1 MKKRFFTIVIFMF
14 ALLFVTGCEEKKEE
28 VDFAK
33 LEEFGKSDYN
43 YIKSVSDMNY
53 NIIINNDGKVVV
65 NFDKTIDNVT
75 KVTDIKLFSNDGKD
89 NLYILDENGDIYKYD
104 MSDLDKD
111 KVAAKKMS
119 KYENISELIVY
130 RTRKKNA
137 GGCDYLIAISNDN
150 EYSEIDS
157 FCH

>member
-1 MKKRFFTIVIFMF
+1 MKKKFFAIIVFMF

-28 VDFAK
+28 VDFTK

-43 YIKSVSDMNY
+43 FVNSISNSNYI
-53 NIIINNDGKVVV
+53 IFINNDGKVVV
-65 NFDKTIDNVT
+65 DFDKSLDTVA
-75 KVTDIKLFSNDGKD
+75 KAKEIKLFSNDGKD
-89 NLYILDENGDIYKYD
+89 NLYILGDDGYIYKYD
-104 MSDLDKD
+104 MSDLEKD
-111 KVAAKKMS
+111 KLSTKKMS

-130 RTRKKNA
+130 RTRKKDA